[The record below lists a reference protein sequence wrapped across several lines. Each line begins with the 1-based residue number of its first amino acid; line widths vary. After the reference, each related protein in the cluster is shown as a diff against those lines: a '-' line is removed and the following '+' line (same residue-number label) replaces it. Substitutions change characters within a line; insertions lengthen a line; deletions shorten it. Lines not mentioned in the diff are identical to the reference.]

1 VRDVKKLLLV
11 VLVSIVA
18 FVLVVA
24 YLVSL
29 RLGISY
35 PPRNPPPNFGMGWD
49 TTDTQ
54 GFEDVVP
61 KAEDTGEA
69 NFTLAKG
76 KTGIAVIFT
85 YVSASN
91 VKLWN
96 GSFRIGGPQYWMENF
111 TLPSWL
117 NVTFDPAYFIVE
129 TSGQKA
135 RVRVIITASP
145 TSPTLSDPIDI
156 PYSLNCIPL
165 EKADIPEVTLGSI
178 FRLKIT

>member
-1 VRDVKKLLLV
+1 MRDVKKLLLV
-11 VLVSIVA
+11 VLVSILV

-24 YLVSL
+24 YLMYSA
-29 RLGISY
+29 SH

-178 FRLKIT
+178 FRLKII